1 MQIEKIATLINN
13 IIKRVENLERKDNS
27 VLIARI
33 NKLEQR
39 VNKLENK

>member
-1 MQIEKIATLINN
+1 MQIEKIATLISN
-13 IIKRVENLERKDNS
+13 IIKRVENLERKNNS

>member
-1 MQIEKIATLINN
+1 MQIEKIATLISN

>member
-13 IIKRVENLERKDNS
+13 IIKRVENLERKNNS